1 MLRDF
6 KFLRRNPGKNPN
18 TEEMENVPVNPRD
31 SLGPQ
36 IIKDSQRPPLYAI
49 QEPIQISKGGI
60 DKKLSGVKVNK
71 IDRTPNKPKTR
82 NSDSTMPLSTPEKQ
96 GPVSKNYFGWAQK
109 SDYSS
114 SSAVESREEGRAV
127 ENMNTPRSTRM
138 VGRAT
143 SSYSECNSTQS
154 TPTKSISKPPN
165 PGFCLA
171 SGSRPPAI
179 GAARTANFAA
189 LSKGIP
195 SSCNSATV
203 VNTVEVPH
211 FELKEDPS
219 FWMEHNVQVLIR
231 VRPLNNMEKSTYGY
245 SRCLKQESAQCITW
259 IGQPETPFMFDH
271 VACETIDQE
280 TLFRMVGLPM
290 VENCL
295 SGYNSCMFAYGQT
308 GSGKTYTMLGGI
320 EELGV
325 NPSPNR
331 GMTPRIFEFLFARIR
346 AEEEIRRDERL
357 KYNCK
362 CSFLEIYNEQ
372 ITDLLDPSSTNLM
385 LREDIKQGVY
395 VENLSEFEVQTVGD
409 ILQLLSQGSAN
420 RKVAATNMNRE
431 SSRSHSVFTCVIESR
446 WEKDS
451 TTNFRFARLNL
462 VDLAGSERQKTS
474 GAEGERLKEA
484 ANINKSLSTLGHV
497 IMVLV
502 DVAHGRQR
510 HIPYRDS
517 RLTFLLQ
524 DSLGGNSK
532 TMMIANVSPS
542 ICCASETLNTLKFAQ
557 RAKLIQNNAV
567 INEDSSR
574 DVVALQHQI
583 RLLKEELSALKH
595 EKVSRSLSFGPT
607 IDRDASNKYEDGC
620 SERTPEPDHE
630 GNLLGKASKGVLR
643 MSCKQLKSLE
653 ATLAGALRREQM
665 AETSIKRL
673 EAEIEHLNRLVSQRE
688 EDTRCTKMM
697 LKFREDKIQRMESL
711 LGGLTSADAYLLEE
725 NREFSEEIQLL
736 RARVD
741 RNPEVTRFALENIR
755 LLEQVRRFQDFYE
768 EGERDMLLAEVSE
781 LRNQLILFL
790 DGNSKQQSHQD
801 TNLASHG
808 VVHTNEENDSL
819 HEELKRT
826 MCELEE
832 TRSKLNFTLENNAKL
847 RGDIDELNASL
858 NAIGS
863 ATHEHDSSPEF
874 TRESMMEVPTFNGQ
888 IKLAKE
894 QEKGQTRYGNLMTH
908 KEDIMDLQLELD
920 IMKIIL
926 KEEKSNSSEAVEMA
940 QSLNRELQSSREM
953 ILSITQKCEDVQE
966 ELQKAKF
973 VIEALESQ
981 QILTINEIEELR
993 NSNSN
998 YAELLHKQKL
1008 EISSLK
1014 EQIHA
1019 QEFRDLSS
1027 IKHSESN
1034 DSPIEVKL
1042 KKMHDSLEKAKRL
1055 NQWYQSDHSFQASK
1069 EEEMDEVR
1077 KQVEAETAEVIIC
1090 LQEEL
1095 AVLQQVVQDS
1105 SMKEMDTRERLVL
1118 LQAEMKNLEENLCTR
1133 TQENTKLA
1141 QMLEDK
1147 ENQLRNLSEEWE
1159 RLTNEIEGILT
1170 GGHEALKEV
1179 SDQLDDISSSFP
1191 LKRNLISEQLG
1202 RMKTYFLE
1210 KEVLIEE
1217 LNQCLK
1223 DAMNNRNDMECM
1235 LRSLRGAALVMTET
1249 HQQECSEKDREILF
1263 LTSELNAKTSV
1274 IEELESIIKHGE
1286 DQLKNASCCATAAFV
1301 IVNRLFEL
1309 NSNHVNV
1316 LNNNEV
1322 QLRQVTEMIIQ
1333 KDAILHNQSSRIDEA
1348 EKRNQILKMELQSL
1362 EECCA
1367 RLKLQLSDEQMHAK
1381 ALWRNLEETEE
1392 NNILEAREK
1401 LVELK
1406 SGVSTLKLCMNG
1418 YLEQIGGPGED
1429 HALESSF
1436 CFPPEDKCQTWTG
1449 KGTEQDINHVES
1461 CVLEAVR
1468 TESSKCSFTAN
1479 NHMDECIIDG
1489 NSSAC
1494 EWTLKGANGR
1504 DTSTILLK
1512 KEIESAL
1519 QSIQG
1524 LQVQMARLHD
1534 EKEDVWMSEKRY
1546 QKSIEVLMNQVV
1558 VLQNSIDNFEAEFEL
1573 KITDLDDKL
1582 MGVEEIVQES
1592 CTSWFQ
1598 LKQLLETELGDA
1610 KAVAA
1615 QKSIEASCVLEK
1627 FEEVQDT
1634 MKEADIMIN
1643 ELMIANEVLKLNIH
1657 ELKEK
1662 ENTLINERDI
1672 LTKEVQNLQSSNNL
1686 KVLQYEKLEKQYE
1699 LDTVDMKSLV
1709 LELEDIVSQVQT
1721 TSIEDCKAIASDFLG
1736 MKSQLCE
1743 STRLIRSSLE
1753 DVWSEIIVKDFA
1765 MSVLHLCHMGILLET
1780 VTGLNAENGLLHRG
1794 LCESN
1799 STISDLREHN
1809 FRSQRELEMCRIL
1822 KGKLLA
1828 DIKKGFDSISSK
1840 VDESGELTLKLGSFE
1855 KKIQDLQLQEE
1866 LMLQRS
1872 NHMGSELSVLM
1883 KELDLSNSNVLASI
1897 LDQERLL
1904 KDKDKLLE
1912 YQEENFMMEL
1922 SAKDFEF
1929 LIMSSELKQLAL
1941 LKADA
1946 ESAEISS
1953 CEVLENFK
1961 KDIIFQSIDAASNDL
1976 ILKEKEI
1983 EHALLNKEVEEIT
1996 RKQQELLSELD
2007 ERFSTIARMDT
2018 LNKALKQDI
2027 QSLKDIAHSNTSLK
2041 GAFEELMEANRT
2053 LLSQLQ
2059 NLESEQANLLKDIEM
2074 KEAALETSSSHIS
2087 ELDQQKRTLQND
2099 ISLLEIELCRLQN
2112 EAEMK
2117 DEELRKMN
2125 CLEKENGALQ
2135 DELTKAKAEYC
2146 VLFQDL
2152 EDKKAEFESSLKGTN
2167 DLDVENHRLREN
2179 ILSLENHI
2187 AKLNEDLNLTR
2198 KELQNLQ
2205 HSQSVV
2211 KDELS
2216 SKIQG
2221 LNEDNAFLRNK
2232 LGAREN
2238 NEYECLNALSSNIV
2252 KNVDLMKTL
2261 DTVGDKILNSIIEKI
2276 LVLEDMF
2283 QKIVKEVERAS
2294 NFFEEFEYLE
2304 NFVTEL
2310 ISTTSSLEIELS
2322 RKDDI
2327 LKGLLFDLS
2336 LLQESASNSKD
2347 QKDEVAELM
2356 ASLNALEKDF
2366 ELKSGELDQAVAEG
2380 QKLETQLQEKVAII
2394 SALEMDIVKEHET
2407 INSLSCK
2414 NEELM
2419 ANVKDALEAKKS
2431 MEKELIETSNTNENL
2446 RMEVAEMEL
2455 ALAEMNKAS
2464 ELLKSNLDTVTSQR
2478 DDLHGK
2484 VLTLT
2489 DELEMAGAVSD
2500 ENRAIAEEAQE
2511 IAETRKIH
2519 AEEKDEEVKLLE
2531 RSIEELECTVN
2542 VLEQKVGIVKG
2553 EAERQRLEREE
2564 LELEL
2569 HAVKQQMQN
2578 VKSNDSDMKRQL
2590 DEMEKNLQE
2599 ALQRV
2604 QILEREIAARDGEI
2618 AQCKAHISELN
2629 LHAEAQ
2635 ACEYKQKFKSLE
2647 AMLEQVKFEVPATH
2661 GTSSSNKLEKN
2672 SSKSRG
2678 GGSPFKCIGLGLV
2691 QQIKSDRDEEL
2702 SAGRQRVEELEALAA
2717 SRQKEIFTLKAR
2729 LAATESMT
2737 HDVIR
2742 DLLGVK
2748 LNMNSYATLMDNQQ
2762 IHTLIEESRHHDV
2775 DAQVKEQEVVKLKQ
2789 QINEFIKERNGWLE
2803 EIERKQSEMVAAQV
2817 TLEKL
2822 SQKDQLLTTE
2832 NEMLKVDNI
2841 NHKKRVME
2849 LEAEVKK
2856 LSGHQNLQQRIHHHT
2871 KIKEENNLLKCKN
2884 EDLSIKL
2891 RRTEA
2896 ILSRVKEELARFRAS
2911 NGLNP
2916 DINFDE
2922 EQRLDNKLKETEEE
2936 RLQLAQKLI
2945 GLCTSILKAAGLRR
2959 PTSEISLSVA
2969 EEALEQLKN
2978 RVISLEMELQDV
2990 KLKNRVSDERSRLSE
3005 FRSQTSPVNSRNR
3018 VSQTPFLSSLDR

>member
-6 KFLRRNPGKNPN
+6 KFLRRNSGKNPN
-18 TEEMENVPVNPRD
+18 KEEIENVPVNPRD

-36 IIKDSQRPPLYAI
+36 IIRDSPRPPLYAI
-49 QEPIQISKGGI
+49 QEPIQISKGSI
-60 DKKLSGVKVNK
+60 DQKLNGVKVNK
-71 IDRTPNKPKTR
+71 TDRTPMKPKAKK
-82 NSDSTMPLSTPEKQ
+82 SDSMPLSTPEKQ
-96 GPVSKNYFGWAQK
+96 GLVSKNHFGWAQK
-109 SDYSS
+109 SDYYSS
-114 SSAVESREEGRAV
+114 SSVVESREEGRVA

-138 VGRAT
+138 VGRAN
-143 SSYSECNSTQS
+143 SSYTECNSTQS
-154 TPTKSISKPPN
+154 TPNKSVIKPPN

-171 SGSRPPAI
+171 SGSRPPAS
-179 GAARTANFAA
+179 GAARITNFAA

-195 SSCNSATV
+195 SSSYSASV

-211 FELKEDPS
+211 FELREDPS
-219 FWMEHNVQVLIR
+219 FWMEHNIQVLIR

-245 SRCLKQESAQCITW
+245 SRCLKQETAQCITW

-271 VACETIDQE
+271 VACETIEQE
-280 TLFRMVGLPM
+280 TLFRMAGLPM

-320 EELGV
+320 EELEV

-357 KYNCK
+357 IYNCK

-372 ITDLLDPSSTNLM
+372 ISDLLDPSSTNLM
-385 LREDIKQGVY
+385 LREDIKKGVY

-502 DVAHGRQR
+502 DVAHGRPR

-532 TMMIANVSPS
+532 TMIIANVSPS

-574 DVVALQHQI
+574 DVVSLQHQI

-607 IDRDASNKYEDGC
+607 IERDARNKDEDGH
-620 SERTPEPDHE
+620 SERMSETDHR
-630 GNLLGKASKGVLR
+630 GNLLIKAPEGVLR

-653 ATLAGALRREQM
+653 ATLAGAIRREQM
-665 AETSIKRL
+665 AGTSIKRL
-673 EAEIEHLNRLVSQRE
+673 EAEIELLNRLVSQRE

-711 LGGLTSADAYLLEE
+711 LGGFTSADAYLLEE

-741 RNPEVTRFALENIR
+741 RNPEVTRFAVENIR
-755 LLEQVRRFQDFYE
+755 LQEQVRRFQDFYE

-781 LRNQLILFL
+781 LRNQLTLFL
-790 DGNSKQQSHQD
+790 DGNSRQQSHQN
-801 TNLASHG
+801 TSIASHAA
-808 VVHTNEENDSL
+808 VHTNEENNSL
-819 HEELKRT
+819 HVELKRT

-832 TRSKLNFTLENNAKL
+832 TRSKLENNAMLK
-847 RGDIDELNASL
+847 GEIHELNTSL
-858 NAIGS
+858 NAIEY
-863 ATHEHDSSPEF
+863 ATQEHDSSPEF
-874 TRESMMEVPTFNGQ
+874 LKKSVKKVPIFNDQ
-888 IKLAKE
+888 IILSKE
-894 QEKGQTRYGNLMTH
+894 QEKDQTRHTTLMMRE
-908 KEDIMDLQLELD
+908 EDVVDLQLELD
-920 IMKIIL
+920 ILKIIL
-926 KEEKSNSSEAVEMA
+926 KEEKSYHSEAEEMA
-940 QSLNRELQSSREM
+940 QSLNRELQSSKEM
-953 ILSITQKCEDVQE
+953 ILSITKKFEYVQE
-966 ELQKAKF
+966 ELEKAKS

-981 QILTINEIEELR
+981 QFLMINEIEELR

-998 YAELLHKQKL
+998 YAELLQKQML
-1008 EISSLK
+1008 ETSSLK

-1027 IKHSESN
+1027 YKHSKNN
-1034 DSPIEVKL
+1034 DSPIEAKL

-1055 NQWYQSDHSFQASK
+1055 NQWYQSDNSIQASK

-1095 AVLQQVVQDS
+1095 AVLQQEVQDS
-1105 SMKEMDTRERLVL
+1105 GLKEMDTSERLVL

-1133 TQENTKLA
+1133 TQRNMKLT

-1147 ENQLRNLSEEWE
+1147 ESQLRNMSEEWE
-1159 RLTNEIEGILT
+1159 RLTIEIEGILT

-1191 LKRNLISEQLG
+1191 RNKNLISEQLG
-1202 RMKTYFLE
+1202 RLKTYFLE
-1210 KEVLIEE
+1210 KEVVIEE

-1223 DAMNNRNDMECM
+1223 DAMDKRNYMECM
-1235 LRSLRGAALVMTET
+1235 LRSLKGAALVMTET
-1249 HQQECSEKDREILF
+1249 HQHECSEMDKENLL
-1263 LTSELNAKTSV
+1263 LTSELNTKTSV

-1286 DQLKNASCCATAAFV
+1286 DQLRNASCCATAAFV

-1309 NSNHVNV
+1309 NSKHVIA
-1316 LNNNEV
+1316 LNNKDV
-1322 QLRQVTEMIIQ
+1322 QLRQAKEMIIQ
-1333 KDAILHNQSSRIDEA
+1333 KDTILYNQLSRTDEA
-1348 EKRNQILKMELQSL
+1348 EKQNEILRMELNSL
-1362 EECCA
+1362 EECCD
-1367 RLKLQLSDEQMHAK
+1367 RLKLQLSEEQVHAK
-1381 ALWRNLEETEE
+1381 TLRMKLEETEE

-1401 LVELK
+1401 LVDLK
-1406 SGVSTLKLCMNG
+1406 SGVSTLKLCMTG
-1418 YLEQIGGPGED
+1418 YLEKIGGPGED
-1429 HALESSF
+1429 NSLECSS
-1436 CFPPEDKCQTWTG
+1436 CLSAGDKRQMWTG
-1449 KGTEQDINHVES
+1449 KGTEQDISHVES
-1461 CVLEAVR
+1461 CVLEDVR
-1468 TESSKCSFTAN
+1468 TEASKEKFSA

-1489 NSSAC
+1489 NCSAC
-1494 EWTLKGANGR
+1494 EQTLMGVNGR
-1504 DTSTILLK
+1504 HTITAPLK
-1512 KEIESAL
+1512 KETESAL
-1519 QSIQG
+1519 QSVQG
-1524 LQVQMARLHD
+1524 LQAEMAKLHD
-1534 EKEDVWMSEKRY
+1534 EKEDVRIAEQRY
-1546 QKSIEVLMNQVV
+1546 QKSIKSLMNQVA
-1558 VLQNSIDNFEAEFEL
+1558 VLQNSNNNFEVGFEL
-1573 KITDLDDKL
+1573 KITALDGKL
-1582 MGVEEIVQES
+1582 KGVEEIIEES

-1598 LKQLLETELGDA
+1598 LKQLLEAELDDA
-1610 KAVAA
+1610 TAVAA
-1615 QKSIEASCVLEK
+1615 QKSIEVSCVLEK
-1627 FEEVQDT
+1627 FEEMQDT
-1634 MKEADIMIN
+1634 MKEADIIIN
-1643 ELMIANEVLKLNIH
+1643 ELMMANEALKLNIH

-1662 ENTLINERDI
+1662 ENALIDERGI
-1672 LTKEVQNLQSSNNL
+1672 LTTEVQNLQSSNNL
-1686 KVLQYEKLEKQYE
+1686 KVLHYEKLEKQYE
-1699 LDTVDMKSLV
+1699 SDIVDMKSLV
-1709 LELEDIVSQVQT
+1709 LELGEIVSEVQT
-1721 TSIEDCKAIASDFLG
+1721 TSTEDCKAIASDFLD

-1753 DVWSEIIVKDFA
+1753 DVWSEIVVKDFA

-1780 VTGLNAENGLLHRG
+1780 VTGLNAENGLLHCG

-1799 STISDLREHN
+1799 SAISELQEHN

-1828 DIKKGFDSISSK
+1828 DLKKGFDGISSK
-1840 VDESGELTLKLGSFE
+1840 VDESGELTLKLASFE
-1855 KKIQDLQLQEE
+1855 KKIQDLQLQED

-1872 NHMGSELSVLM
+1872 NHMGSELSVLI
-1883 KELDLSNSNVLASI
+1883 KDLDFSNSNVLASI
-1897 LDQERLL
+1897 LDQERLI
-1904 KDKDKLLE
+1904 KDKDELLE
-1912 YQEENFMMEL
+1912 YLEGNFLIEL
-1922 SAKDFEF
+1922 CEKDFEF
-1929 LIMSSELKQLAL
+1929 LMMSSELKQLAL

-1946 ESAEISS
+1946 KSAEISS
-1953 CEVLENFK
+1953 YEVLENFK
-1961 KDIIFQSIDAASNDL
+1961 KDIIFQSIDAASNEL
-1976 ILKEKEI
+1976 MLKEKEI
-1983 EHALLNKEVEEIT
+1983 EHALLQKEVEEIT

-2007 ERFSTIARMDT
+2007 ESFSTIFRVET
-2018 LNKALKQDI
+2018 VNNALKQDI
-2027 QSLKDIAHSNTSLK
+2027 QSLKEIAHSNSSLK
-2041 GAFEELMEANRT
+2041 GAFEELAEEKTT
-2053 LLSQLQ
+2053 LLSQVQ
-2059 NLESEQANLLKDIEM
+2059 NLESQQAKLLKDVEV

-2087 ELDQQKRTLQND
+2087 KLDQQKGTLLND
-2099 ISLLEIELCRLQN
+2099 ICLLETELCRLQN
-2112 EAEMK
+2112 EADMK
-2117 DEELRKMN
+2117 DEELRKMS
-2125 CLEKENGALQ
+2125 CLEKKNEALQ
-2135 DELTKAKAEYC
+2135 YELAKAKTEC
-2146 VLFQDL
+2146 CILFQDL
-2152 EDKKAEFESSLKGTN
+2152 EDKRAEFESSIKGTN
-2167 DLDVENHRLREN
+2167 DLDVENHGLKEN
-2179 ILSLENHI
+2179 KLLLENHI
-2187 AKLNEDLNLTR
+2187 AKLNEDLNFTR
-2198 KELQNLQ
+2198 KKLENLQ

-2211 KDELS
+2211 EDELS

-2221 LNEDNAFLRNK
+2221 LIEENAFLRNK
-2232 LGAREN
+2232 LEAGKN
-2238 NEYECLNALSSNIV
+2238 NEYECLNALNV
-2252 KNVDLMKTL
+2252 MKNVNLMKTV
-2261 DTVGDKILNSIIEKI
+2261 DTIGDKILNLNIEKI

-2283 QKIVKEVERAS
+2283 QKIVKEVEMAS
-2294 NFFEEFEYLE
+2294 KFFEELEYLE
-2304 NFVTEL
+2304 NLVTEL
-2310 ISTTSSLEIELS
+2310 KSQTSSLEIELS

-2347 QKDEVAELM
+2347 QKDEIEELL
-2356 ASLNALEKDF
+2356 ASLSALEKDF
-2366 ELKSGELDQAVAEG
+2366 DKKSGELDQAVAEG
-2380 QKLETQLQEKVAII
+2380 QKLETQLKEKAATI
-2394 SALEMDIVKEHET
+2394 SALEMDIVKEQET
-2407 INSLSCK
+2407 MNSLSHK
-2414 NEELM
+2414 NDELM
-2419 ANVKDALEAKKS
+2419 TNVKDASDAKMS
-2431 MEKELIETSNTNENL
+2431 MEKELIERNNINENL
-2446 RMEVAEMEL
+2446 RMEVVDMGVALVEMT
-2455 ALAEMNKAS
+2455 KAS
-2464 ELLKSNLDTVTSQR
+2464 EFLKSNLDTVVSQR
-2478 DDLHGK
+2478 DDLEDK

-2489 DELEMAGAVSD
+2489 DGLEMARAVAD
-2500 ENRAIAEEAQE
+2500 ENRAIAVEAQE
-2511 IAETRKIH
+2511 IAKTRKIH

-2542 VLEQKVGIVKG
+2542 VLEQKVGIVKE

-2578 VKSNDSDMKRQL
+2578 VKSNDSDSKRQL
-2590 DEMEKNLQE
+2590 DENEKNRQE
-2599 ALQRV
+2599 ALQRI
-2604 QILEREIAARDGEI
+2604 QTLEKEIAARDGEI
-2618 AQCKAHISELN
+2618 AQCKAYISELN

-2647 AMLEQVKFEVPATH
+2647 AMLEQFKSELPATQE
-2661 GTSSSNKLEKN
+2661 TSSSNKLDKN

-2678 GGSPFKCIGLGLV
+2678 GGSPFKCIGLGLA
-2691 QQIKSDRDEEL
+2691 QQIKSNRDEEL
-2702 SAGRQRVEELEALAA
+2702 SAGRQRVEELEAIAA
-2717 SRQKEIFTLKAR
+2717 SRQKEIFSLKAR

-2762 IHTLIEESRHHDV
+2762 LHTLIEESQHHDV
-2775 DAQVKEQEVVKLKQ
+2775 EAQVKELEVVKQ
-2789 QINEFIKERNGWLE
+2789 QINEFINERNGWLE
-2803 EIERKQSEMVAAQV
+2803 EIERKQAEMVAAQV
-2817 TLEKL
+2817 TLEQL

-2832 NEMLKVDNI
+2832 NEMLKADNI
-2841 NHKKRVME
+2841 NHKKKLME

-2856 LSGHQNLQQRIHHHT
+2856 LSGHQNLQQYIHHHT
-2871 KIKEENNLLKCKN
+2871 KIKEENNLLKHQN

-2896 ILSRVKEELARFRAS
+2896 ILSRVKEELARFHAS

-2916 DINFDE
+2916 FINFDE
-2922 EQRLDNKLKETEEE
+2922 EQQLDDKLKETEEE

-2945 GLCTSILKAAGLRR
+2945 GLCTSILKAAGIRR
-2959 PTSEISLSVA
+2959 STSDISLSVA

-2990 KLKNRVSDERSRLSE
+2990 KLKNRMSDERSRLSDH
-3005 FRSQTSPVNSRNR
+3005 RQQTSVVSSRNR
-3018 VSQTPFLSSLDR
+3018 VS

>member
-6 KFLRRNPGKNPN
+6 KFMRRNSSKNPSA
-18 TEEMENVPVNPRD
+18 EEIENVPINPGD
-31 SLGPQ
+31 SFGPQ

-49 QEPIQISKGGI
+49 QEPIHNSKCGI
-60 DKKLSGVKVNK
+60 DQKLSGVKANK
-71 IDRTPNKPKTR
+71 TDRTPVKPKSKK
-82 NSDSTMPLSTPEKQ
+82 SDSTMLHSTPEKQ
-96 GPVSKNYFGWAQK
+96 GLVSKNHFVLAQK
-109 SDYSS
+109 SDCYSS
-114 SSAVESREEGRAV
+114 SSAVESREEGRAA
-127 ENMNTPRSTRM
+127 ENMNTPRSTRTM
-138 VGRAT
+138 GKAT

-154 TPTKSISKPPN
+154 TPTKSVSKPPN
-165 PGFCLA
+165 PGLCLA
-171 SGSRPPAI
+171 SGSRPLAS
-179 GAARTANFAA
+179 GAARMANFAA

-203 VNTVEVPH
+203 VNSVEVPH
-211 FELKEDPS
+211 FELKEDSS

-231 VRPLNNMEKSTYGY
+231 VRPLNNMEKRTYGY

-320 EELGV
+320 DELEV
-325 NPSPNR
+325 TPSPNR

-346 AEEEIRRDERL
+346 AEEIRRDERL
-357 KYNCK
+357 KFNCK

-385 LREDIKQGVY
+385 LREDVKKGVY

-446 WEKDS
+446 WENDS

-484 ANINKSLSTLGHV
+484 ASINKSLSTLGHV

-502 DVAHGRQR
+502 DVAHGRPR
-510 HIPYRDS
+510 HVPYRDS

-542 ICCASETLNTLKFAQ
+542 ICCAAETLNTLKFAQ

-567 INEDSSR
+567 INEDSSK
-574 DVVALQHQI
+574 DVIALQHQI
-583 RLLKEELSALKH
+583 LLLKEELSVLKH
-595 EKVSRSLSFGPT
+595 EKVSRSLSFGPA
-607 IDRDASNKYEDGC
+607 IVRDARNENEDGC
-620 SERTPEPDHE
+620 SERTTDERDHQN
-630 GNLLGKASKGVLR
+630 NLLGKASKVVLK

-665 AETSIKRL
+665 ADTSIKRL

-697 LKFREDKIQRMESL
+697 LKFREDKIQRMEAL

-725 NREFSEEIQLL
+725 NRELSEEIQLM
-736 RARVD
+736 RSRVD
-741 RNPEVTRFALENIR
+741 RNPEVTRFAHENIR
-755 LLEQVRRFQDFYE
+755 LLEQVRRFQEFYE
-768 EGERDMLLAEVSE
+768 EGEREMLLAEVSE

-790 DGNSKQQSHQD
+790 DGNLKQQSHQD
-801 TNLASHG
+801 KNIASHG
-808 VVHTNEENDSL
+808 ALNTNEEIDSL
-819 HEELKRT
+819 NEELKRT
-826 MCELEE
+826 MNELEE
-832 TRSKLNFTLENNAKL
+832 TRSNLSSTLENNAKL
-847 RGDIDELNASL
+847 KGEIDKLNESL
-858 NAIGS
+858 NTIGS
-863 ATHEHDSSPEF
+863 AIHEHDSSPEF
-874 TRESMMEVPTFNGQ
+874 MKESIKEVPIFNEQIILAEEQENGQ
-888 IKLAKE
+888 N
-894 QEKGQTRYGNLMTH
+894 RYRKLMTH
-908 KEDIMDLQLELD
+908 KEDIVGLQLELD
-920 IMKIIL
+920 ILKIIL
-926 KEEKSNSSEAVEMA
+926 KEEKSNSFKAEEMA
-940 QSLNRELQSSREM
+940 KSLNGELHLSKEM
-953 ILSITQKCEDVQE
+953 ILSITQNCEDVQE
-966 ELQKAKF
+966 ELEKAKS

-981 QILTINEIEELR
+981 QFRTMNEIEELR
-993 NSNSN
+993 NSNDN
-998 YAELLHKQKL
+998 YAELLHKQML

-1027 IKHSESN
+1027 FKRSISN
-1034 DSPIEVKL
+1034 DSPIEARL

-1055 NQWYQSDHSFQASK
+1055 NKWYQSDHSFQTSK
-1069 EEEMDEVR
+1069 EEERDEVR

-1095 AVLQQVVQDS
+1095 AVLQQEVQDS
-1105 SMKEMDTRERLVL
+1105 SLKEMDSREKLVL
-1118 LQAEMKNLEENLCTR
+1118 FQAEMKNLEDNLCAR
-1133 TQENTKLA
+1133 TQENTRLA
-1141 QMLEDK
+1141 QMLERK

-1159 RLTNEIEGILT
+1159 RLTNEIEGVLT
-1170 GGHEALKEV
+1170 GGQEALKDV

-1191 LKRNLISEQLG
+1191 QKRNLISEQLG

-1210 KEVLIEE
+1210 KEVLIDE

-1223 DAMNNRNDMECM
+1223 DAMNKRNDLECM

-1249 HQQECSEKDREILF
+1249 HHQECSEKDKDILL

-1274 IEELESIIKHGE
+1274 IEELESIIKHGK
-1286 DQLKNASCCATAAFV
+1286 DQLRNASCCATAAFV
-1301 IVNRLFEL
+1301 IVNQLFGL
-1309 NSNHVNV
+1309 NSNHVNA
-1316 LNNNEV
+1316 LNNKDM
-1322 QLRQVTEMIIQ
+1322 QLRQATEVIIQ
-1333 KDAILHNQSSRIDEA
+1333 KDAILHNQSSKIDEA
-1348 EKRNQILKMELQSL
+1348 EKQNEILRLGMKSL
-1362 EECCA
+1362 EERSA
-1367 RLKLQLSDEQMHAK
+1367 RLKLQLSEEQIDAK
-1381 ALWRNLEETEE
+1381 ALWRKLEETEE
-1392 NNILEAREK
+1392 NNISEAMEK

-1418 YLEQIGGPGED
+1418 YLKQIGGSGGD
-1429 HALESSF
+1429 NALESSY
-1436 CFPPEDKCQTWTG
+1436 CFPASGKCQTWSG

-1461 CVLEAVR
+1461 CVLEDVR
-1468 TESSKCSFTAN
+1468 TETSKYSFTAN
-1479 NHMDECIIDG
+1479 SMDECMFDRNI
-1489 NSSAC
+1489 SAC
-1494 EWTLKGANGR
+1494 EQTLKDVNGK
-1504 DTSTILLK
+1504 DASTTLLK
-1512 KEIESAL
+1512 EEIESAL
-1519 QSIQG
+1519 QSILG
-1524 LQVQMARLHD
+1524 LQAEMDKLHRD
-1534 EKEDVWMSEKRY
+1534 KEGVWMAEKRHK
-1546 QKSIEVLMNQVV
+1546 KSIESLMNQVF
-1558 VLQNSIDNFEAEFEL
+1558 VLQSSMNNFEVKFEL
-1573 KITDLDDKL
+1573 KIAALDGKL
-1582 MGVEEIVQES
+1582 RGVEEIVQES
-1592 CTSWFQ
+1592 CTSWFH
-1598 LKQLLETELGDA
+1598 LKQLLEAELGDA

-1643 ELMIANEVLKLNIH
+1643 ELMIANETLKLNIH

-1672 LTKEVQNLQSSNNL
+1672 LTTEVQNLQSSNNL
-1686 KVLQYEKLEKQYE
+1686 KVQHYDKFEQQYES
-1699 LDTVDMKSLV
+1699 DIVDMKSLV
-1709 LELEDIVSQVQT
+1709 LELEEIVSQVQT
-1721 TSIEDCKAIASDFLG
+1721 TSIEDCKAIASDFLS
-1736 MKSQLCE
+1736 MNSQLCE

-1753 DVWSEIIVKDFA
+1753 EVWSEIIVKDFS

-1780 VTGLNAENGLLHRG
+1780 SNGLNAENGLLHRG
-1794 LCESN
+1794 ICESN
-1799 STISDLREHN
+1799 SKISVLREHN
-1809 FRSQRELEMCRIL
+1809 LRSQRELEMCRIL

-1828 DIKKGFDSISSK
+1828 DIKKSFDSISSK
-1840 VDESGELTLKLGSFE
+1840 VDESGELTIKLASFE

-1872 NHMGSELSVLM
+1872 NHMGSDLSVLM
-1883 KELDLSNSNVLASI
+1883 KELDLSNSNVLASL

-1904 KDKDKLLE
+1904 KDKDRLLE

-1929 LIMSSELKQLAL
+1929 LIMSSELKQLEL

-1946 ESAEISS
+1946 KSAKINSF
-1953 CEVLENFK
+1953 EVLENFK
-1961 KDIIFQSIDAASNDL
+1961 KGIILQSIDAASNEL

-1983 EHALLNKEVEEIT
+1983 EHAFLQKEVEKIT
-1996 RKQQELLSELD
+1996 RKQQKLLSELE
-2007 ERFSTIARMDT
+2007 ERFLTIARMDT
-2018 LNKALKQDI
+2018 VNKALKQDI
-2027 QSLKDIAHSNTSLK
+2027 LSLKEIAHSNISLK
-2041 GAFEELMEANRT
+2041 GAFEELVEAKRT
-2053 LLSQLQ
+2053 LLSQVQ
-2059 NLESEQANLLKDIEM
+2059 NLESQQAKLLKDVEV
-2074 KEAALETSSSHIS
+2074 KEAALETSSSNIS
-2087 ELDQQKRTLQND
+2087 ELYQQKQVLQNG
-2099 ISLLEIELCRLQN
+2099 ICLLETELCRLRH

-2117 DEELRKMN
+2117 DEEIKKMS
-2125 CLEKENGALQ
+2125 CLKKENEALQ
-2135 DELTKAKAEYC
+2135 DDLTKAKAEHC
-2146 VLFQDL
+2146 ELFQDL
-2152 EDKKAEFESSLKGTN
+2152 EDRKAEFESYLKGTN

-2179 ILSLENHI
+2179 ILSLQNHI
-2187 AKLNEDLNLTR
+2187 VKLNEDLNLTR
-2198 KELQNLQ
+2198 KELETLQ

-2211 KDELS
+2211 KNELS
-2216 SKIQG
+2216 SNIQD
-2221 LNEDNAFLRNK
+2221 LNEENENAFLRNK
-2232 LGAREN
+2232 LGASKN
-2238 NEYECLNALSSNIV
+2238 HEYECLNALNSNIV
-2252 KNVDLMKTL
+2252 KNVDLMKTI
-2261 DTVGDKILNSIIEKI
+2261 DTIGDKILNLTFEKVLVIED
-2276 LVLEDMF
+2276 LF
-2283 QKIVKEVERAS
+2283 QKIVKELERAS
-2294 NFFEEFEYLE
+2294 KFFEGFENLE
-2304 NFVTEL
+2304 NLAIEL
-2310 ISTTSSLEIELS
+2310 KSQTSSLEIELS

-2327 LKGLLFDLS
+2327 LKGLLFDFS

-2347 QKDEVAELM
+2347 QKDEIEELL
-2356 ASLNALEKDF
+2356 ASLSALEKDF
-2366 ELKSGELDQAVAEG
+2366 DKKSIELDQAVAEG
-2380 QKLETQLQEKVAII
+2380 QKLETQLQEKVAIV
-2394 SALEMDIVKEHET
+2394 SSLEMDSAKEHET
-2407 INSLSCK
+2407 INSLSRE

-2419 ANVKDALEAKKS
+2419 ANVKEALEAKMP
-2431 MEKELIETSNTNENL
+2431 MEKRLIQSSNINENL
-2446 RMEVAEMEL
+2446 RMEVADMEA
-2455 ALAEMNKAS
+2455 ALAEMNKVS
-2464 ELLKSNLDTVTSQR
+2464 EFLKSNLDTVTGQR
-2478 DDLHGK
+2478 DDLHDK
-2484 VLTLT
+2484 VLNLT
-2489 DELEMAGAVSD
+2489 EELEMARAVAD
-2500 ENRAIAEEAQE
+2500 ENRAIFVEAQE
-2511 IAETRKIH
+2511 IAETIKIH
-2519 AEEKDEEVKLLE
+2519 AEEKDKEVKLLE
-2531 RSIEELECTVN
+2531 RSIEELECTVD

-2578 VKSNDSDMKRQL
+2578 VESNDSGLKRQL
-2590 DEMEKNLQE
+2590 DEKEKNLQE

-2604 QILEREIAARDGEI
+2604 KILEKEIAARDGEI
-2618 AQCKAHISELN
+2618 AQCKAHISEIN

-2647 AMLEQVKFEVPATH
+2647 VMLEQIKSEVPATH

-2702 SAGRQRVEELEALAA
+2702 SAGRQHVEELEAIAA
-2717 SRQKEIFTLKAR
+2717 SRQKEIFSLKAR

-2742 DLLGVK
+2742 DLIGVK
-2748 LNMNSYATLMDNQQ
+2748 MNMNSYATLMDNQQ
-2762 IHTLIEESRHHDV
+2762 LHTLIEESQHHNIE
-2775 DAQVKEQEVVKLKQ
+2775 AQVKEQELVKLKQ
-2789 QINEFIKERNGWLE
+2789 QINDFINEKNRWLE
-2803 EIERKQSEMVAAQV
+2803 EIERKQAEIVSAKV

-2822 SQKDQLLTTE
+2822 SQTEQLLKTE
-2832 NEMLKVDNI
+2832 NEMLKADNI
-2841 NHKKRVME
+2841 NHKKRAME

-2871 KIKEENNLLKCKN
+2871 KIKEENNLLRCQN

-2896 ILSRVKEELARFRAS
+2896 FLSRVKEELACFRAS

-2916 DINFDE
+2916 YINFDE
-2922 EQRLDNKLKETEEE
+2922 EQWLDNKLKV
-2936 RLQLAQKLI
+2936 
-2945 GLCTSILKAAGLRR
+2945 C
-2959 PTSEISLSVA
+2959 V
-2969 EEALEQLKN
+2969 
-2978 RVISLEMELQDV
+2978 
-2990 KLKNRVSDERSRLSE
+2990 
-3005 FRSQTSPVNSRNR
+3005 
-3018 VSQTPFLSSLDR
+3018 

>member
-6 KFLRRNPGKNPN
+6 KFLRRNSGKNPN
-18 TEEMENVPVNPRD
+18 KEEIENVPVNPRD

-36 IIKDSQRPPLYAI
+36 IIKDSPRPPLYAI

-60 DKKLSGVKVNK
+60 DQKLSGVKFNK
-71 IDRTPNKPKTR
+71 IDRTPIKPKAKK
-82 NSDSTMPLSTPEKQ
+82 SDSTMPFSTPEKQ
-96 GPVSKNYFGWAQK
+96 GPVSKNNFGWVQK
-109 SDYSS
+109 SDYYSS
-114 SSAVESREEGRAV
+114 SSAVESREEGRVA

-154 TPTKSISKPPN
+154 TPTKTVIKPPN

-171 SGSRPPAI
+171 SGSRPPAS
-179 GAARTANFAA
+179 GAARITNFAA

-195 SSCNSATV
+195 SSSNSATV

-245 SRCLKQESAQCITW
+245 SRCLKQETAQCITW
-259 IGQPETPFMFDH
+259 LGQPETPFMFDH

-280 TLFRMVGLPM
+280 TLFRMAGLPM
-290 VENCL
+290 IENCL

-320 EELGV
+320 EELEV
-325 NPSPNR
+325 NPNLNR
-331 GMTPRIFEFLFARIR
+331 GMTPRIFEFLFARIK

-385 LREDIKQGVY
+385 LREDIKKGVY
-395 VENLSEFEVQTVGD
+395 VENLSELEVQTVGE

-502 DVAHGRQR
+502 DVAHGRPR

-595 EKVSRSLSFGPT
+595 DKVSRSLSFGST
-607 IDRDASNKYEDGC
+607 IDRDARNKDEDGC
-620 SERTPEPDHE
+620 SERISETDHQ
-630 GNLLGKASKGVLR
+630 GNLLGKAPEGVLR

-653 ATLAGALRREQM
+653 ATLSGAIRREQS

-673 EAEIEHLNRLVSQRE
+673 EAEIELLNRLVRQRE

-711 LGGLTSADAYLLEE
+711 LGGFTSADAYLLEE

-736 RARVD
+736 RARVE
-741 RNPEVTRFALENIR
+741 RNPEVTRFAVENIR
-755 LLEQVRRFQDFYE
+755 LLEQVRRFQEFYG

-790 DGNSKQQSHQD
+790 EGNSKQQSHQD
-801 TNLASHG
+801 TSTASHG
-808 VVHTNEENDSL
+808 AVHTNEENDSL

-832 TRSKLNFTLENNAKL
+832 TRSKLNCTLENNAML
-847 RGDIDELNASL
+847 RGEIHELNTSL

-863 ATHEHDSSPEF
+863 ATHEHDSCPEF
-874 TRESMMEVPTFNGQ
+874 LKKSIKEVPIFNNQ
-888 IKLAKE
+888 IILAQE
-894 QEKGQTRYGNLMTH
+894 QEKDQTRYGTLTRE
-908 KEDIMDLQLELD
+908 EDVVGLQLELD
-920 IMKIIL
+920 ILKIIL
-926 KEEKSNSSEAVEMA
+926 KEEKSHSSEAEERA
-940 QSLNRELQSSREM
+940 QSLNRELQSSKEM
-953 ILSITQKCEDVQE
+953 ILSITQKCEYVQE
-966 ELQKAKF
+966 ELEKAKS

-981 QILTINEIEELR
+981 QFLTINEIEELR

-998 YAELLHKQKL
+998 CAELLHRQKI
-1008 EISSLK
+1008 EISTLK

-1019 QEFRDLSS
+1019 QEFRDHSFF
-1027 IKHSESN
+1027 KHSESN
-1034 DSPIEVKL
+1034 DSPIEAKL

-1055 NQWYQSDHSFQASK
+1055 NQWYQSDNSFQASK

-1095 AVLQQVVQDS
+1095 AVLQQEVQDS
-1105 SMKEMDTRERLVL
+1105 SLKEMDTRERLVL

-1159 RLTNEIEGILT
+1159 RLTIEIEGILT
-1170 GGHEALKEV
+1170 GGHEALNEV
-1179 SDQLDDISSSFP
+1179 SDQLDDISCSFP
-1191 LKRNLISEQLG
+1191 YNRNLISEQLG

-1223 DAMNNRNDMECM
+1223 DAMDKRNYMECM
-1235 LRSLRGAALVMTET
+1235 LRSLRGATLVMNET
-1249 HQQECSEKDREILF
+1249 HQQECSEKDKENLL
-1263 LTSELNAKTSV
+1263 LTSELNTKTSV
-1274 IEELESIIKHGE
+1274 VEELESIIKHGE
-1286 DQLKNASCCATAAFV
+1286 DQLRNASCCATAAFV

-1309 NSNHVNV
+1309 NSNHVIA
-1316 LNNNEV
+1316 LNNKDE
-1322 QLRQVTEMIIQ
+1322 QLRNATELIIQ
-1333 KDAILHNQSSRIDEA
+1333 KDTILHNQLSRTDEA
-1348 EKRNQILKMELQSL
+1348 EKQNEILRMELKSL

-1367 RLKLQLSDEQMHAK
+1367 RLKLQLSEEQIHAK
-1381 ALWRNLEETEE
+1381 ILWTKLEETEE

-1401 LVELK
+1401 LGELK
-1406 SGVSTLKLCMNG
+1406 SGVSTLKFCMNG
-1418 YLEQIGGPGED
+1418 YLEKIGGPGED
-1429 HALESSF
+1429 NALESS
-1436 CFPPEDKCQTWTG
+1436 CLPAGDKCQTWTG

-1461 CVLEAVR
+1461 CVLEDVR
-1468 TESSKCSFTAN
+1468 TEASKKHFSA

-1489 NSSAC
+1489 NCSRH
-1494 EWTLKGANGR
+1494 EQTLKGVNGR
-1504 DTSTILLK
+1504 DTITALLK

-1519 QSIQG
+1519 QSVQG
-1524 LQVQMARLHD
+1524 LQAKMAKLCD
-1534 EKEDVWMSEKRY
+1534 EKEDVRIAEQRY
-1546 QKSIEVLMNQVV
+1546 QKSIESLMNQVA
-1558 VLQNSIDNFEAEFEL
+1558 VLQNSINNFEEGFEL
-1573 KITDLDDKL
+1573 KITGLDGKL
-1582 MGVEEIVQES
+1582 KGVEEIVQES

-1598 LKQLLETELGDA
+1598 LKQLLEAELGDA

-1615 QKSIEASCVLEK
+1615 QTSIEASCVLEK
-1627 FEEVQDT
+1627 FEEVRDT
-1634 MKEADIMIN
+1634 MKEADIIIN
-1643 ELMIANEVLKLNIH
+1643 KLMIANEALKLNIH

-1662 ENTLINERDI
+1662 ENALINERGI
-1672 LTKEVQNLQSSNNL
+1672 LTTEVQNLKSSNNL
-1686 KVLQYEKLEKQYE
+1686 KVQHYEKLEKQYE
-1699 LDTVDMKSLV
+1699 SDIVHMNNLL
-1709 LELEDIVSQVQT
+1709 LELEEIVSHVQT
-1721 TSIEDCKAIASDFLG
+1721 TSTEDCKAIASDFLG

-1743 STRLIRSSLE
+1743 STRFIRLSLE

-1780 VTGLNAENGLLHRG
+1780 VTGLNAENGLLHCG

-1799 STISDLREHN
+1799 STISELREHN

-1822 KGKLLA
+1822 KGKLLV

-1840 VDESGELTLKLGSFE
+1840 VDESEELTLKLASFE

-1872 NHMGSELSVLM
+1872 NHMGSELSVLI
-1883 KELDLSNSNVLASI
+1883 KELDFSNSNVLVSI
-1897 LDQERLL
+1897 LDQERLI
-1904 KDKDKLLE
+1904 KDKDDLLE
-1912 YQEENFMMEL
+1912 YREENFMIKLCE
-1922 SAKDFEF
+1922 KDFEF

-1941 LKADA
+1941 LRADA

-1953 CEVLENFK
+1953 YEVLENFK
-1961 KDIIFQSIDAASNDL
+1961 KDIIFMSIDAASNEL
-1976 ILKEKEI
+1976 MLKEKEI
-1983 EHALLNKEVEEIT
+1983 EHALLQKEVEEIT
-1996 RKQQELLSELD
+1996 KKQQEFLSELE
-2007 ERFSTIARMDT
+2007 ERFSTIAQVET
-2018 LNKALKQDI
+2018 VNKALKQDI
-2027 QSLKDIAHSNTSLK
+2027 QSLKEIAHSNSSLK
-2041 GAFEELMEANRT
+2041 GAFEELVEAKRT
-2053 LLSQLQ
+2053 LLSQVQ
-2059 NLESEQANLLKDIEM
+2059 NLESQQAKLLKDLEV

-2087 ELDQQKRTLQND
+2087 ELDQQKGTLQND
-2099 ISLLEIELCRLQN
+2099 ICLLETELCRLQN
-2112 EAEMK
+2112 DVEMK
-2117 DEELRKMN
+2117 DEELRKMS
-2125 CLEKENGALQ
+2125 CLEKENEALQ
-2135 DELTKAKAEYC
+2135 DELAKAKAEC
-2146 VLFQDL
+2146 CILFQDL
-2152 EDKKAEFESSLKGTN
+2152 EDTKAKFESSLKGTN
-2167 DLDVENHRLREN
+2167 DLDVENHRLKEN
-2179 ILSLENHI
+2179 ILLLENHI
-2187 AKLNEDLNLTR
+2187 AMLNEDLNLTR
-2198 KELQNLQ
+2198 KELENLH

-2211 KDELS
+2211 EAELS

-2221 LNEDNAFLRNK
+2221 LIEENAFLRNK
-2232 LGAREN
+2232 LEAHQN
-2238 NEYECLNALSSNIV
+2238 NEYDCLNALSSNV
-2252 KNVDLMKTL
+2252 VMN
-2261 DTVGDKILNSIIEKI
+2261 
-2276 LVLEDMF
+2276 
-2283 QKIVKEVERAS
+2283 
-2294 NFFEEFEYLE
+2294 
-2304 NFVTEL
+2304 
-2310 ISTTSSLEIELS
+2310 
-2322 RKDDI
+2322 
-2327 LKGLLFDLS
+2327 
-2336 LLQESASNSKD
+2336 ESVSNSKD
-2347 QKDEVAELM
+2347 QKDEIEELL
-2356 ASLNALEKDF
+2356 ASLSALEKDF
-2366 ELKSGELDQAVAEG
+2366 DKKSGELDQAVAKG
-2380 QKLETQLQEKVAII
+2380 QKLETLLKEKVATI

-2419 ANVKDALEAKKS
+2419 ANAKDALEAKMS
-2431 MEKELIETSNTNENL
+2431 MEKELIERSNINENL
-2446 RMEVAEMEL
+2446 RMEVAEMEV
-2455 ALAEMNKAS
+2455 ALAEMTKAS
-2464 ELLKSNLDTVTSQR
+2464 EFLKSNLDTIASQR
-2478 DDLHGK
+2478 DDLEDK
-2484 VLTLT
+2484 VLNLT
-2489 DELEMAGAVSD
+2489 EGLEMARSVAD
-2500 ENRAIAEEAQE
+2500 ENRAIAVEAQE

-2578 VKSNDSDMKRQL
+2578 VESNDSDLKRQL
-2590 DEMEKNLQE
+2590 DENGKNIQE

-2604 QILEREIAARDGEI
+2604 QILEKEIAARDGEI
-2618 AQCKAHISELN
+2618 AQYKAHISELN

-2647 AMLEQVKFEVPATH
+2647 AMLEQVKSELPATQ
-2661 GTSSSNKLEKN
+2661 GTSSSNKLEKI

-2702 SAGRQRVEELEALAA
+2702 SAGRQHVEELEAIAA
-2717 SRQKEIFTLKAR
+2717 SRQKEIFSLKAR

-2762 IHTLIEESRHHDV
+2762 LHTLIEESQHHDV
-2775 DAQVKEQEVVKLKQ
+2775 ETQVKEQEVVKLKQ
-2789 QINEFIKERNGWLE
+2789 QINEFINERNGWLE
-2803 EIERKQSEMVAAQV
+2803 EIERKQAEMVAAQF

-2832 NEMLKVDNI
+2832 NEMLKADSI
-2841 NHKKRVME
+2841 NQKKKVME
-2849 LEAEVKK
+2849 LEAEVKQ
-2856 LSGHQNLQQRIHHHT
+2856 LSGHQNLQHRIHHHT
-2871 KIKEENNLLKCKN
+2871 KIKAKNNLLKCQN

-2916 DINFDE
+2916 FINFDE
-2922 EQRLDNKLKETEEE
+2922 EQQLDDKLKETEEE

-2945 GLCTSILKAAGLRR
+2945 GLCTSILKAAGIRR
-2959 PTSEISLSVA
+2959 PESEISLSVA

-2990 KLKNRVSDERSRLSE
+2990 KLKNIMSDQRSRLSE
-3005 FRSQTSPVNSRNR
+3005 LRQQTSPVSSRSR
-3018 VSQTPFLSSLDR
+3018 VSQTPFLSALDR